1 MKILDQYIL
10 RRFLYN
16 FFSSFFILIVIFIFQ
31 GIWLFIDDL
40 AGKGLGMVIIGKFI
54 FYFIPTLV
62 DKVLPLT
69 VLLSSI
75 LTFGTFAENYE
86 FAAMK
91 ASGISLQRGM
101 RSLIV
106 FVLFLGFVTFFF
118 ANDVIPKSEQKMFNL
133 RRNIA
138 KVKPAA
144 AITEGVFSD
153 FEGTGQGMN
162 IKVDK
167 KYGEQDRFLDNVIIH
182 KKTEQ
187 NINNTVIK
195 AKSGELISSEESDII
210 QLVLKD
216 GNYYQELISKDPKE
230 KRKQPF
236 AKSNF
241 ETYTINIDISELND
255 QDLEEDQNITTNK
268 MKNVGRLIKDIDSL
282 RENNLEKVEAFS
294 KNVVNRM
301 GAFPFKSPKDTLKQN
316 LELSRPEKQ
325 KPEQTEQDSVKT
337 LEQFMASLD
346 HWEQTQLVKKAQN
359 EVSSILSTVVSKK
372 EELQSRYK
380 FYNSHILSLHQK
392 YALALS
398 CIILFF
404 VGAPLGAII
413 RKGGLGLPMVVA
425 IILFLTYYF
434 IGVFAGNYAK
444 EGNIHPAIGAWLPTL
459 IMLPLG
465 VSLTRRAT
473 ADKGLIGF
481 GHFIDR
487 IKSLFKK
494 KSDDSKE
501 INESGFDEIGDQNT
515 IKNLGAYEDEKL
527 MDIIKNFKQY
537 DFDSSYRNTA
547 ISVLEKRGISIEE
560 LRLKGVLKNQA
571 YERAEAMYKG
581 FKSDSKIAFILY
593 FSAIVFVPLSF
604 LILPDSKLGDI
615 LYIIL
620 SNLFILGY
628 LIYIIKSGIKYL
640 NIYKIIKKDGQFNPM
655 IAFILG
661 TLIYFVFYFYV
672 KKSLREDMKLI
683 R

>member
-106 FVLFLGFVTFFF
+106 FVLFLGVVTFFF
-118 ANDVIPKSEQKMFNL
+118 ANNVIPKSEQKMFNL

-153 FEGTGQGMN
+153 FEGTGEGMN
-162 IKVDK
+162 IKVDRK
-167 KYGEQDRFLDNVIIH
+167 HGEQDRFLDNVIIH
-182 KKTEQ
+182 KKTKQ

-216 GNYYQELISKDPKE
+216 GNYYEDVMPKDAKE
-230 KRKQPF
+230 RRKQPF

-301 GAFPFKSPKDTLKQN
+301 GAFPIQTPTDSTQKN
-316 LELSRPEKQ
+316 LQLIKTKKKAKEIKV
-325 KPEQTEQDSVKT
+325 DSIKT
-337 LEQFMASLD
+337 VDDFMESLEQ
-346 HWEQTQLVKKAQN
+346 WEQMQVMKKAQN
-359 EVSSILSTVVSKK
+359 EVSSILNTVKSKK
-372 EELQSRYK
+372 DELQSRYK

-494 KSDDSKE
+494 KDKE
-501 INESGFDEIGDQNT
+501 AEDQ
-515 IKNLGAYEDEKL
+515 
-527 MDIIKNFKQY
+527 
-537 DFDSSYRNTA
+537 
-547 ISVLEKRGISIEE
+547 
-560 LRLKGVLKNQA
+560 
-571 YERAEAMYKG
+571 
-581 FKSDSKIAFILY
+581 
-593 FSAIVFVPLSF
+593 
-604 LILPDSKLGDI
+604 
-615 LYIIL
+615 
-620 SNLFILGY
+620 
-628 LIYIIKSGIKYL
+628 
-640 NIYKIIKKDGQFNPM
+640 
-655 IAFILG
+655 
-661 TLIYFVFYFYV
+661 
-672 KKSLREDMKLI
+672 
-683 R
+683 